1 MFSDASQL
9 GHSAR
14 EYTIFGRIIDDI
26 LKKIIDLILVI
37 SSRFGIGK
45 RMLGKRYLAP
55 APVVG
60 VS

>member
-1 MFSDASQL
+1 MFSDTYQL

-14 EYTIFGRIIDDI
+14 EYTIVGRIIDDI
-26 LKKIIDLILVI
+26 LKKIVDLISVI

-45 RMLGKRYLAP
+45 RLSGKRYLAP

>member
-14 EYTIFGRIIDDI
+14 EYSIVVRITDDFI
-26 LKKIIDLILVI
+26 KKMIDLILVI

-45 RMLGKRYLAP
+45 Y
-55 APVVG
+55 
-60 VS
+60 